1 MGSGGSGQR
10 AGLAVGDVVLEVNG
24 NNVEEKYLADVINL
38 VKNGGSCISLLVM
51 ERTSYDKQKEKERS
65 ASNVTDSEVRES
77 QIQ

>member
-1 MGSGGSGQR
+1 M
-10 AGLAVGDVVLEVNG
+10 GDVVLEVNG
-24 NNVEEKYLADVINL
+24 KNVEEKYLADVITL

-51 ERTSYDKQKEKERS
+51 DQTSYDKQKEEERP